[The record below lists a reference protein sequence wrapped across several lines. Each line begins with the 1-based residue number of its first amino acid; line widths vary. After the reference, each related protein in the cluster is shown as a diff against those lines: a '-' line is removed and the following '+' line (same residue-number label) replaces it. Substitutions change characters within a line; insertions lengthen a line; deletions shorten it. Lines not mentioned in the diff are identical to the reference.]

1 MARIAIEIDDR
12 EVRRGLRNLAD
23 AGEDLSP
30 AMRVVSELLL
40 SIAEESFEREAS
52 PEGEPW
58 TPLAAGTRRQRRKEG
73 KDGPI
78 LQRDRH
84 LRRSLDSAYDRTSAV
99 AGTNLAYAAIHQFGG
114 RVEQSSRNQV
124 LAFAARGGRFTS
136 RRAASRRTSGAV
148 RVAFATIGDRTIE
161 IPARPFLG
169 VGPSHE
175 EQIVDALQQHIANAW
190 LEAAR

>member
-1 MARIAIEIDDR
+1 MAQRITIEIDDR
-12 EVRRGLRNLAD
+12 EARRGLRDLAE

-52 PEGEPW
+52 PEGDPW
-58 TPLAAGTRRQRRKEG
+58 APLAASTLRQRKREG

-84 LRRSLDSAYDRTSAV
+84 LRRSLDSDHDRTSAA

-114 RVEQSSRNQV
+114 SVEQSARNQV

-136 RRAASRRTSGAV
+136 RRAASRRRAGAV
-148 RVAFATIGDRTIE
+148 RVAFAALGDQTFD

-169 VGPSHE
+169 VGPQDE
-175 EQIVDALQQHIANAW
+175 RLIADAVQHHIAQAW
-190 LEAAR
+190 RRT